1 VRVRGASSAP
11 GTTIV
16 LLVRGGMRGTLA
28 PASGVPGRTGL
39 NHATIRPA
47 CRGRTTTTRGTL
59 GLFDGLL
66 GLLSH
71 DVGIDLGTANTLVT
85 VRNRGIVIS
94 EPSVVAMDTRS
105 KRVLA
110 IGAEAKRMVGRTPA
124 NIVAIRPLRDG
135 VISDFDVTEQMIRY
149 FINKVHDRYARIP
162 RPRVLVGIPSGVTE
176 VEKRA
181 VRDATINAGARW
193 ARLIEEPMAAA
204 IGAGLPVSEPSGS
217 LIVDIGGGTTEVA
230 VVSLGGIVVSRSVRI
245 GGDEMDTDIVAFA
258 RREYNLLMGERTAE
272 EIKIAV
278 GSAYPDENADRTVT
292 FRGRDLLTGLPRS
305 VEVGG
310 DQIREALEPSVV
322 QIVEAIKETIEET
335 PPELVA
341 DIMDQGIVLAGGGA
355 LLAGLDRRV
364 AEATQ
369 MPVHIADDPLTCVV
383 RGTGRVLEDLDTL
396 ERVLVA
402 EQYTRAPR

>member
-1 VRVRGASSAP
+1 MG
-11 GTTIV
+11 I
-16 LLVRGGMRGTLA
+16 
-28 PASGVPGRTGL
+28 
-39 NHATIRPA
+39 
-47 CRGRTTTTRGTL
+47 
-59 GLFDGLL
+59 FDGVL
-66 GLLSH
+66 GIFSH
-71 DVGIDLGTANTLVT
+71 DLGIDLGTANTLVT
-85 VRNRGIVIS
+85 VRHRGIVIS
-94 EPSVVAMDTRS
+94 EPSVVAMETRS

-135 VISDFDVTEQMIRY
+135 VISDLDVTEQMIRY
-149 FINKVHDRYARIP
+149 FIAKVHERFAQIR

-181 VRDATINAGARW
+181 VRDATVNAGARW

-217 LIVDIGGGTTEVA
+217 LVVDIGGGTTEVA
-230 VVSLGGIVVSRSVRI
+230 VISLGGIVVSRSVRI
-245 GGDEMDTDIVAFA
+245 GGDEMDTDIVGFA

-278 GSAYPDENADRTVT
+278 GSAYPVEGSTKTVT

-305 VEVGG
+305 VEVGS
-310 DQIREALEPSVV
+310 DQIREALEPSVAE
-322 QIVEAIKETIEET
+322 IIDAIKETIEET

-355 LLAGLDRRV
+355 LLAGLDKRV

-396 ERVLVA
+396 ERVLVS
-402 EQYTRAPR
+402 EQFTRAPR

>member
-1 VRVRGASSAP
+1 
-11 GTTIV
+11 
-16 LLVRGGMRGTLA
+16 
-28 PASGVPGRTGL
+28 
-39 NHATIRPA
+39 
-47 CRGRTTTTRGTL
+47 L

-85 VRNRGIVIS
+85 VRNRGI
-94 EPSVVAMDTRS
+94 
-105 KRVLA
+105 
-110 IGAEAKRMVGRTPA
+110 
-124 NIVAIRPLRDG
+124 

-230 VVSLGGIVVSRSVRI
+230 VISLGGIVVSRSVRI
-245 GGDEMDTDIVAFA
+245 GGDEMDTDIVSFA

-278 GSAYPDENADRTVT
+278 GSAYPDDKADERTVT

-310 DQIREALEPSVV
+310 DQIREALEPSIV

-355 LLAGLDRRV
+355 LLGGLDRRV

-383 RGTGRVLEDLDTL
+383 RGTGRVLEDLDQL
-396 ERVLVA
+396 ERVLVS